1 MWNWLKHAFA
11 VESDAVAVPTAE
23 QSSSIDL
30 ICHEIV
36 RRGMTLPAQM
46 FIESSAPL
54 HYLGGQT
61 LRVFEPF
68 LGVLVDPSAV
78 RNFAAFLERRGA
90 VEYICRRLDEIQRRG
105 GDLAT
110 APRPNQSRS
119 TSEDVPS

>member
-1 MWNWLKHAFA
+1 MWDWLKHAFA
-11 VESDAVAVPTAE
+11 VESAAVAVPTAE

-30 ICHEIV
+30 ICREIV

-68 LGVLVDPSAV
+68 LGVLVDPAAV
-78 RNFAAFLERRGA
+78 RNFAAFVEQRGA
-90 VEYICRRLDEIQRRG
+90 VEYICQRLEELQRQRG
-105 GDLAT
+105 DRVV
-110 APRPNQSRS
+110 APQFNQSNAPS
-119 TSEDVPS
+119 GDVPS

>member
-11 VESDAVAVPTAE
+11 VEPNTIATPTAE

-36 RRGMTLPAQM
+36 RRRMTLPAQM

-68 LGVLVDPSAV
+68 LGVLVDPNAV

-90 VEYICRRLDEIQRRG
+90 VEYICQRLDEIQRINGAELAESSSDLSRPTS
-105 GDLAT
+105 GD
-110 APRPNQSRS
+110 APK
-119 TSEDVPS
+119 